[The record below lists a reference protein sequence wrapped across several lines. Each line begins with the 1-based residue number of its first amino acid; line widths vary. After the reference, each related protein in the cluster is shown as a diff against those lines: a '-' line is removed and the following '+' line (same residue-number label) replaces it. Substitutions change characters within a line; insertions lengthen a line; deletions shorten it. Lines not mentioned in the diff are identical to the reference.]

1 MSIFDL
7 QVPVEVLGISFF
19 SMILAVIL
27 SLILMYQ
34 HLKYFTQPR
43 QQRCIVRIIFMV
55 PSYAIYSFIALL
67 LEIENQRFLAIF
79 RDS

>member
-1 MSIFDL
+1 MAIFDL
-7 QVPVEVLGISFF
+7 QVPIEVLGISFF

-27 SLILMYQ
+27 SLVLMYQ
-34 HLKYFTQPR
+34 HLKYFTQQR

-67 LEIENQRFLAIF
+67 LDIDSQRYLAVA